1 MAGIPKRL
9 QGDRGFTL
17 VEMVAAMAILTIAV
31 AAFTQL
37 FAFTIKRS
45 GTTQEQATIQTETRA
60 GLDAFARDLRGAF
73 CNNLTPP
80 VTTATASQITFYT
93 PDEQT
98 PYHLRQVSYQFTSG
112 NFQREQVS
120 STNDST
126 TGPPWTMPSLGT
138 ATWST
143 LFGSASNTVTT
154 GPPPTTIPFFT
165 YRDANG
171 APTSTLSAITEVD
184 VAFTVTPRATTSVND
199 GTTPYTLSVD
209 IRTPTC
215 DTD

>member
-1 MAGIPKRL
+1 MAEIPKRL
-9 QGDRGFTL
+9 QSDRGFTL

-45 GTTQEQATIQTETRA
+45 GTTQEQATIQVETRSA
-60 GLDAFARDLRGAF
+60 LDAFARDLRGAF

-80 VTTATASQITFYT
+80 VTTATASQISFYT

-112 NFQREQVS
+112 NFQREQVL

-126 TGPPWTMPSLGT
+126 TGPPWTMPSLST

-143 LFGSASNTVTT
+143 LFGSAANTVTT
-154 GPPPTTIPFFT
+154 STIPFFT

-171 APTSTLSAITEVD
+171 NTTSVLSAITQVD
-184 VAFTVTPRATTSVND
+184 VAFTVTPRGTTSVND

-215 DTD
+215 ETD

>member
-1 MAGIPKRL
+1 MAEIFKRL
-9 QGDRGFTL
+9 EGDRGFTL

-31 AAFTQL
+31 AAFSQL
-37 FAFTIKRS
+37 FAFTIRRS
-45 GTTQEQATIQTETRA
+45 GTTQEQATIQVETRSA
-60 GLDAFARDLRGAF
+60 LDALARDLRGAF
-73 CNNLTPP
+73 CNGTTPP
-80 VTTATASQITFYT
+80 VTTATASQIAFYT
-93 PDEQT
+93 PDELT
-98 PYHLRQVSYQFTSG
+98 PYHLRQVSYQFTGG
-112 NFQREQVS
+112 NFQREQVF

-143 LFGSASNTVTT
+143 LFGSTSNT
-154 GPPPTTIPFFT
+154 GAIPFFT

-171 APTSTLSAITEVD
+171 NTTSVLSAITQVD
-184 VAFTVTPRATTSVND
+184 VAFTITPRGTTSVSD